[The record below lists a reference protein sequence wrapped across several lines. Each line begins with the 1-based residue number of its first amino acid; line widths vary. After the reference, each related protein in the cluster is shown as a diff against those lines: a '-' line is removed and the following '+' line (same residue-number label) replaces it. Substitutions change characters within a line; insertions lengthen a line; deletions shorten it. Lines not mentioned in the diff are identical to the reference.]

1 MRAPVSVVIPT
12 LDAAAELPACLKGLM
27 EGVEAGLIRELVISD
42 GGSRD
47 TTAGIAREV
56 GAELVTGAASRGGQL
71 RRGARVARGE
81 WLLFV
86 HADTVL
92 EPGWAQAVAAHV
104 ARDAERAAC
113 FRLRFDVAGLRPGL
127 VAGWANLRTRV
138 LGLPYGD
145 QGLLVP
151 RGAYDAAGGYRDIA
165 LMEDVAMVRALN
177 ERPVL
182 LPVNART
189 SAARYV
195 AEGWFRRGLRNLWT
209 LARYLGGANP
219 SALARGYRRSGRRS

>member
-12 LDAAAELPACLKGLM
+12 LDAAARLPSCLAALM

-47 TTAGIAREV
+47 ATAEIAQEA
-56 GAELVTGAASRGGQL
+56 GAALITGEASRGGQL
-71 RRGARVARGE
+71 RRGARVAKGE

-92 EPGWAQAVAAHV
+92 APGWAAAVAAHIEGGQ
-104 ARDAERAAC
+104 ARAAC
-113 FRLRFDVAGLRPGL
+113 FRLRFDTGGLRPAL
-127 VAGWANLRTRV
+127 VAGWANLRTRA

-145 QGLLVP
+145 QGLLVT
-151 RGAYDAAGGYRDIA
+151 RGMYDAAGGYRDIP
-165 LMEDVAMVRALN
+165 LMEDVAMARALRG
-177 ERPVL
+177 RPVL
-182 LPVNART
+182 LPVSART

-209 LARYLGGANP
+209 LARYLCGADP
-219 SALARGYRRSGRRS
+219 SALSRGYRRSGHRS

>member
-27 EGVEAGLIRELVISD
+27 EGVEAGLVRELVISD

-47 TTAGIAREV
+47 ATAEIAREV

-71 RRGARVARGE
+71 RRGARVAQGE

-104 ARDAERAAC
+104 ARDAARAAC
-113 FRLRFDVAGLRPGL
+113 FRLRFDAGGLRPAL

-145 QGLLVP
+145 QGLLVA

-165 LMEDVAMVRALN
+165 LMEDVAMVRALHG
-177 ERPVL
+177 RPVL
-182 LPVNART
+182 LPVSART